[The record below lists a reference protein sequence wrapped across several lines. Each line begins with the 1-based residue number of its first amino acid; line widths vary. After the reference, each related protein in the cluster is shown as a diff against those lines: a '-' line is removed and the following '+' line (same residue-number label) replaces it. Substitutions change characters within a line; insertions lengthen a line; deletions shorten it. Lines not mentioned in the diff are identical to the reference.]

1 MAYNILITGASG
13 YLGGTLLARLATVK
27 EKFPAYGNLYALVRT
42 EAQAESVKHYGAK
55 PLTFDTRNGAE
66 VRDNVV
72 KLDIAVVYFLIG
84 ASNAEAQVNFIKAL
98 GEVGKRSG
106 RAVHLLHT
114 TGAKVFSSHA
124 GAPTDRPLLD
134 NDPELYNIQKS
145 QRSPHTWMQEA
156 VKANNIVVEEAEKY
170 GVRSYI
176 FAPCIVYGE
185 GEGFGNKISI
195 QTVAIVKAAKA
206 LQRVYKV
213 DQGEPSW
220 PVCHILDN
228 TTLYLQLLR
237 RILAGDDVPH
247 GKNGYYL
254 ASSGSIVWDELYT
267 AMAAALAKRNVV
279 GDAAV
284 VPALGDEDSQ
294 ILERMGA
301 ALGCPKELVLV
312 QLGGR
317 CTFTAVHGKE
327 IGWEPEFPPEHILE
341 AADAE
346 VELIL
351 KNM

>member
-1 MAYNILITGASG
+1 MSYNILITGASG

-27 EKFPAYGNLYALVRT
+27 ERFPAYGNLYALVRT
-42 EAQAESVKHYGAK
+42 EAQAESVKQYGAK

-72 KLDIAVVYFLIG
+72 NLDIAVVYFLID
-84 ASNAEAQVNFIKAL
+84 ASNSEAQVNFIEAL
-98 GEVGKRSG
+98 GEVGRRSG

-114 TGAKVFSSHA
+114 TGAKVFSSHT

-134 NDPELYNIQKS
+134 NDPELYKIQKS
-145 QRSPHTWMQEA
+145 QRSPYTRMQEA
-156 VKANNIVVEEAEKY
+156 INANNTVVEEAEKH

-195 QTVAIVKAAKA
+195 QTVAIVKAARA

-254 ASSGSIVWDELYT
+254 ASSGSIVWDEL
-267 AMAAALAKRNVV
+267 
-279 GDAAV
+279 
-284 VPALGDEDSQ
+284 
-294 ILERMGA
+294 
-301 ALGCPKELVLV
+301 
-312 QLGGR
+312 
-317 CTFTAVHGKE
+317 
-327 IGWEPEFPPEHILE
+327 
-341 AADAE
+341 
-346 VELIL
+346 
-351 KNM
+351 